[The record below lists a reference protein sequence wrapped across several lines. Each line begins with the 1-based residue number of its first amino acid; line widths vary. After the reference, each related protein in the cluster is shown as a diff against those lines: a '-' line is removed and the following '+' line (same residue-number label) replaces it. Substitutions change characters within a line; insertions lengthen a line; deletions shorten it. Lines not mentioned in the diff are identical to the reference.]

1 MQKTLQNLASV
12 SLLFL
17 VVTGGIHISSTFL
30 LLQEVENRTLLL
42 LFHSLD
48 LPFLLSALLY
58 GSAKLSL
65 SMEDIAE
72 KGSSTFYACL
82 GISSIVMSVAFYIN
96 FVLPNAQLF

>member
-17 VVTGGIHISSTFL
+17 VVTGGLHISSTFL
-30 LLQEVENRTLLL
+30 LLQGVENHTLTLL
-42 LFHSLD
+42 FNSLD

-58 GSAKLSL
+58 GSAKFSL

-72 KGSSTFYACL
+72 KGRSTFFACMGL
-82 GISSIVMSVAFYIN
+82 SGMVLLAALYMNFIS
-96 FVLPNAQLF
+96 PNAQLF

>member
-30 LLQEVENRTLLL
+30 LLQGVENHTLTL

-72 KGSSTFYACL
+72 KGRSAFFACMGLSSVVLLLALYMNF
-82 GISSIVMSVAFYIN
+82 ISSNV
-96 FVLPNAQLF
+96 QLF